1 MVFLYNNL
9 TTIFKLKKY
18 FFYILIAFSSSLFS
32 QESSIIFN
40 RFNLSIFNPAYVGA
54 EGPAI
59 NVNSRAQWLGLSDAP
74 LTNFL
79 IIHLPER
86 KNASLG
92 FTIQN
97 DRVFVEN
104 KSQVT
109 VDYSYKLQLSN
120 SSYLSLGLKAGGRF
134 FNVDINNV
142 PRIFSETNQ
151 SISAPG
157 SYFSPILGVGVSYI
171 SKKGFIGVAV
181 PGLLNSTALN
191 KNQDWELTSRDYT
204 YVHLSGGFYL
214 NLSDKFSVNPSLIY
228 RSNPRQPDLFNSIIE
243 MDYNDRF
250 SLGSVYTNN
259 NTLAFF
265 FKLKSKKGFHLGYG
279 YEFPSGSDRLAIRNS
294 THEVMLRLELKS
306 KKSEEIDNNI
316 ETQENE

>member
-1 MVFLYNNL
+1 M
-9 TTIFKLKKY
+9 KKY
-18 FFYILIAFSSSLFS
+18 LFYILIILGQSLFS
-32 QESSIIFN
+32 QESSLIFN
-40 RFNLSIFNPAYVGA
+40 KFNLSVFNPAYVGVD
-54 EGPAI
+54 GSAI
-59 NVNSRAQWLGLSDAP
+59 NINSRAQWLGIEDGP
-74 LTNFL
+74 LTNYL
-79 IIHLPER
+79 IIHLPEK

-120 SSYLSLGLKAGGRF
+120 DSYLSLGLKAGGRF
-134 FNVDINNV
+134 FNVDLNNV
-142 PRIFSETNQ
+142 PRIFSEPNQ

-157 SYFSPILGVGVSYI
+157 NYFSPILGAGISYI
-171 SKKGFIGVAV
+171 SKKGFLGVAV
-181 PGLLNSTALN
+181 PGLLNSTGLN

-250 SLGSVYTNN
+250 SLGSVFTNN
-259 NTLAFF
+259 STMAFF
-265 FKLKSKKGFHLGYG
+265 FKLKSKKGFHIGYG
-279 YEFPSGSDRLAIRNS
+279 YEFSSASDMQAIKNS
-294 THEVMLRLELKS
+294 THELMLRVDLKS
-306 KKSEEIDNNI
+306 KKKSEVSKESEIVNNI

>member
-1 MVFLYNNL
+1 M
-9 TTIFKLKKY
+9 
-18 FFYILIAFSSSLFS
+18 FS
-32 QESSIIFN
+32 QESSLIFN
-40 RFNLSIFNPAYVGA
+40 KFNLSIFNPAYVGVD
-54 EGPAI
+54 GSAI
-59 NVNSRAQWLGLSDAP
+59 NINSRAQWLGIEDGP
-74 LTNFL
+74 LTNYL
-79 IIHLPER
+79 IIHLPEK

-120 SSYLSLGLKAGGRF
+120 DSYLSLGLKAGGRF
-134 FNVDINNV
+134 FNVDFNNI
-142 PRIFSETNQ
+142 PRIFSEPNQ

-157 SYFSPILGVGVSYI
+157 NYFSPIFGAGISYI
-171 SKKGFIGVAV
+171 SKKGFLGVAV
-181 PGLLNSTALN
+181 PGLLNSTGLN

-250 SLGSVYTNN
+250 SLGSVFTNN
-259 NTLAFF
+259 STMAFF
-265 FKLKSKKGFHLGYG
+265 FKLKSKKGFHIGYG
-279 YEFPSGSDRLAIRNS
+279 YEFSSASDMQAIKNS
-294 THEVMLRLELKS
+294 THELMLRVDLKS
-306 KKSEEIDNNI
+306 KKKSEVSKDSEIDNNI

>member
-1 MVFLYNNL
+1 MN
-9 TTIFKLKKY
+9 KY
-18 FFYILIAFSSSLFS
+18 FFYILIVFSSSLFS

-40 RFNLSIFNPAYVGA
+40 RFNLSVFNPAYVGVN
-54 EGPAI
+54 GSAI
-59 NVNSRAQWLGLSDAP
+59 NLNSRVQWLGVEDAP
-74 LTNFL
+74 LTNYL
-79 IIHLPER
+79 IIHLPEK

-109 VDYSYKLQLSN
+109 IDYSYKLKLSN
-120 SSYLSLGLKAGGRF
+120 SSYVSLGLKAGGRF
-134 FNVDINNV
+134 FNVNFNKI
-142 PRIFSETNQ
+142 PRIFNDSNQ
-151 SISAPG
+151 SISESG
-157 SYFSPILGVGVSYI
+157 NYFSPILGAGISYI
-171 SKKGFIGVAV
+171 SKKWFLGVAV
-181 PGLLNSTALN
+181 PGLLNSIGLN

-250 SLGSVYTNN
+250 SLGSVFTNN
-259 NTLAFF
+259 STMAFF
-265 FKLKSKKGFHLGYG
+265 FKLKSKKGFHIGYG
-279 YEFPSGSDRLAIRNS
+279 YEFSSASDMQAIKNS
-294 THEVMLRLELKS
+294 THELMLRVDLKS
-306 KKSEEIDNNI
+306 KKKSEVSKDSEIDNNI

>member
-1 MVFLYNNL
+1 M
-9 TTIFKLKKY
+9 KKN
-18 FFYILIAFSSSLFS
+18 FFYILISLGSSLFS
-32 QESSIIFN
+32 QESSLIFN
-40 RFNLSIFNPAYVGA
+40 KFNLSVFNPAYVGV
-54 EGPAI
+54 EGSAI
-59 NVNSRAQWLGLSDAP
+59 NINSRAQWLGIEDGP
-74 LTNFL
+74 LTNYL
-79 IIHLPER
+79 IIHLPEK

-120 SSYLSLGLKAGGRF
+120 DSYLSLGLKAGGRF

-142 PRIFSETNQ
+142 PRIYSEANQ
-151 SISAPG
+151 SISEPG
-157 SYFSPILGVGVSYI
+157 NYFSPILGAGVSYI
-171 SKKGFIGVAV
+171 SKKGFLGVAV
-181 PGLLNSTALN
+181 PGLLNSTGLN

-228 RSNPRQPDLFNSIIE
+228 RSNPRQPDLFNSVIE

-259 NTLAFF
+259 NTMAFF
-265 FKLKSKKGFHLGYG
+265 FKLKSKKGFHIGYG
-279 YEFPSGSDRLAIRNS
+279 YEFSTASDMEAIKNS
-294 THEVMLRLELKS
+294 THELMLRIDLKS
-306 KKSEEIDNNI
+306 KKNSEANKDSEIQNNL

>member
-1 MVFLYNNL
+1 
-9 TTIFKLKKY
+9 LKKN
-18 FFYILIAFSSSLFS
+18 FFYILISLGSSLFS
-32 QESSIIFN
+32 QESSLIFN
-40 RFNLSIFNPAYVGA
+40 KFNLSVFNPAYVGV
-54 EGPAI
+54 EGSAI
-59 NVNSRAQWLGLSDAP
+59 NINSRAQWLGIEDGP
-74 LTNFL
+74 LTNYL
-79 IIHLPER
+79 IIHLPEK

-92 FTIQN
+92 FTVQN

-109 VDYSYKLQLSN
+109 LDYSYKLKLSN

-142 PRIFSETNQ
+142 PRIYSEANQ
-151 SISAPG
+151 SISEPG
-157 SYFSPILGVGVSYI
+157 NYFSPILGAGVSYI
-171 SKKGFIGVAV
+171 SKKGFLGVAV

-191 KNQDWELTSRDYT
+191 TNQDWELTSRDYT
-204 YVHLSGGFYL
+204 YLHVSGGIYL

-250 SLGSVYTNN
+250 TLGSVYTNN
-259 NTLAFF
+259 STMAFF
-265 FKLKSKKGFHLGYG
+265 FKLKSKKGFHIGYG
-279 YEFPSGSDRLAIRNS
+279 YEFSSASDMQAIKNS
-294 THEVMLRLELKS
+294 THELMLRIDLKS
-306 KKSEEIDNNI
+306 KKKSEVSKDSEIQNNI